1 LKEETTQLETQ
12 LWSDIEQDVLQ
23 KRGIILLDGEV
34 IHPNQSPIQSATLE
48 KAVIYITRPNT
59 LLANGI

>member
-23 KRGIILLDGEV
+23 KRGIILFDGEV